1 MYEKEK
7 ELYKKM
13 KEAIDQ
19 STLLLDEKAIE
30 IGKAINEAHRLIGE
44 RKDLIETYEKETG
57 LRYDKTLSVDIEK
70 LEAIKDEHIRII
82 SGQPET
88 KEELPLERKK
98 DEHIPEKKALVK
110 SAPDLGSTIW
120 SFALLPM
127 ALTEKTLSPSTIS
140 VAVAYEA
147 PSQSEDEINLVF
159 HYEGS
164 LTEEEVSTLAQKT
177 LDNLPEIYTEAIIPE
192 GKTIRL
198 KGIRDEET
206 GSLEEYLS
214 FMAKE
219 NNKAQKDISQ
229 GANESPGEREVTPAA
244 PKPAAIAS
252 R

>member
-44 RKDLIETYEKETG
+44 RKGLIEIYERETG
-57 LRYDKTLSVDIEK
+57 LKYENAYAVDVEK
-70 LEAIKDEHIRII
+70 LLATKREH
-82 SGQPET
+82 
-88 KEELPLERKK
+88 EELIGIATPTKQTEDVREEITAADRVSKK
-98 DEHIPEKKALVK
+98 QTRN
-110 SAPDLGSTIW
+110 APDLGTTIW

-127 ALTEKTLSPSTIS
+127 ALTEKTLSPST
-140 VAVAYEA
+140 VGTAVIYMPAGQPEN
-147 PSQSEDEINLVF
+147 EINLVF
-159 HYEGS
+159 HYSGPR
-164 LTEEEVSTLAQKT
+164 TEEEITTLAQET
-177 LDNLPEIYTEAIIPE
+177 LDNIPDTYTSAINPE

-206 GSLEEYLS
+206 GSLEEFLAS
-214 FMAKE
+214 VEETKALNKE
-219 NNKAQKDISQ
+219 QARQEEKTEADYKT
-229 GANESPGEREVTPAA
+229 TPSAGSKI
-244 PKPAAIAS
+244 PSVIT